1 MNLFP
6 SAVIMLD
13 YSNLHKVVLKPRDDK
28 SDHLTASFISHYT
41 AQYTQD
47 HIHRVKI
54 QNPHAKITLQPFH
67 TKLPDLR
74 WNGVSAKST
83 QKCRVYTVTKWF

>member
-13 YSNLHKVVLKPRDDK
+13 YNLHKVVLKPRDDK

-41 AQYTQD
+41 AQYTRD
-47 HIHRVKI
+47 HIHCVKI

-67 TKLPDLR
+67 TKLPDLK
-74 WNGVSAKST
+74 WNGVFPSALKVHKNAASIL
-83 QKCRVYTVTKWF
+83 